1 MNPWAAVADRV
12 SPPGDV
18 IAAGDKPGGGR
29 VDFCWLIF
37 ERGYS
42 GFPELRWLHRE
53 GVQ

>member
-1 MNPWAAVADRV
+1 MNPWAAVTDRV
-12 SPPGDV
+12 SPLGDV
-18 IAAGDKPGGGR
+18 IAAGHKPGG
-29 VDFCWLIF
+29 VDFCWLVF